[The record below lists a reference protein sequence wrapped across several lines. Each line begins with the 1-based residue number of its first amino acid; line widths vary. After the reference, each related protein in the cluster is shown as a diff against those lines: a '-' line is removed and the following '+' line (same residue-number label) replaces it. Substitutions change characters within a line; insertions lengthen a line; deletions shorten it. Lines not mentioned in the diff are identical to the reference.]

1 MMFYVNL
8 THLTHVQ
15 LLTLLLALNT
25 RLINVIVSVN
35 FLVAVV
41 VVVFFVDDADVV
53 YIDVNQVDDPCMNL
67 NIPVVAL
74 N

>member
-15 LLTLLLALNT
+15 PLTLLLALNT

-35 FLVAVV
+35 FLVDVV
-41 VVVFFVDDADVV
+41 VVVD
-53 YIDVNQVDDPCMNL
+53 IDVN
-67 NIPVVAL
+67 A
-74 N
+74 